1 MSRTFK
7 DKKWT
12 LRFPEDRPLFGT
24 EKWEGTKTFTNPC
37 TGNELLSYTIYRYL
51 DIAGAKTRK
60 KRNVN
65 DHWNWV
71 QSTPSWWTRSTMNRP
86 QRRASRVWERT
97 VLSSDIEEAD
107 CPDYGKK
114 PHIYFW

>member
-12 LRFPEDRPLFGT
+12 LRFPETKPRFGMV
-24 EKWEGTKTFTNPC
+24 WLSGIKTLTNPY
-37 TGNELLSYTIYRYL
+37 TGEELVFSRGYHLEV
-51 DIAGAKTRK
+51 AGAKTRK

-114 PHIYFW
+114 PHVYYH